1 MVANRRREWVLWLR
15 DNMAQQTGPSIYR
28 DVKRWLRILE
38 MKASGRR
45 EGRSLAVQSW
55 RLPMQ
60 RLLKWQVQARHD
72 YYYVVK
78 IPAVRPHRLATGAV
92 DKLHPATKSTPLPI
106 FSPPLVLSC
115 PSPARITAISANP
128 CAEVTSGEGDESEDF
143 FSTVPWPPPSVVLT
157 AQVEEQFS
165 PIFM

>member
-1 MVANRRREWVLWLR
+1 MVANQRREWVLWLR

-28 DVKRWLRILE
+28 GVKRRLRILE

-45 EGRSLAVQSW
+45 ERRSLAVQSW

-78 IPAVRPHRLATGAV
+78 SY
-92 DKLHPATKSTPLPI
+92 D
-106 FSPPLVLSC
+106 
-115 PSPARITAISANP
+115 
-128 CAEVTSGEGDESEDF
+128 
-143 FSTVPWPPPSVVLT
+143 VV
-157 AQVEEQFS
+157 
-165 PIFM
+165 

>member
-1 MVANRRREWVLWLR
+1 VLWLC
-15 DNMAQQTGPSIYR
+15 DNMAKQTGPSIYR
-28 DVKRWLRILE
+28 GVKWRLRILE

-78 IPAVRPHRLATGAV
+78 SY
-92 DKLHPATKSTPLPI
+92 D
-106 FSPPLVLSC
+106 
-115 PSPARITAISANP
+115 
-128 CAEVTSGEGDESEDF
+128 
-143 FSTVPWPPPSVVLT
+143 VV
-157 AQVEEQFS
+157 
-165 PIFM
+165 